1 MYKTYVGKLFT
12 AKDKLEI
19 YTTIKIKNILAVDE
33 VQSLLTLKLKLT
45 LKWIDVRLK
54 YRNLDKNSDM
64 NNITPYELE
73 EIWTPDLMFANTKN
87 SQVVNLR
94 NKSSVAIEIIKGRYI
109 LELVSSNTYTFI
121 FVEGSFFLDLNQED
135 NSFTDDSAMKNPSN
149 EIFNGRWHQGKDW

>member
-1 MYKTYVGKLFT
+1 MYKTYVGERFT

-19 YTTIKIKNILAVDE
+19 YTTIEIKNILAVDE

-64 NNITPYELE
+64 NTITPYELE

-87 SQVVNLR
+87 SRVVNLR
-94 NKSSVAIEIIKGRYI
+94 NKSSVAIEIIKGRYLHTF
-109 LELVSSNTYTFI
+109 LEGL
-121 FVEGSFFLDLNQED
+121 FFLNLIPED
-135 NSFTDDSAMKNPSN
+135 NFFQMTV
-149 EIFNGRWHQGKDW
+149 Q

>member
-1 MYKTYVGKLFT
+1 MYKTYVGERFT

-19 YTTIKIKNILAVDE
+19 YTTIEIKNILAVDE

-64 NNITPYELE
+64 NTITPYELE

-87 SQVVNLR
+87 SRVVNLR
-94 NKSSVAIEIIKGRYI
+94 NKSSVAIEIIKGR
-109 LELVSSNTYTFI
+109 
-121 FVEGSFFLDLNQED
+121 
-135 NSFTDDSAMKNPSN
+135 
-149 EIFNGRWHQGKDW
+149 

>member
-1 MYKTYVGKLFT
+1 MYKTYIGELFT

-45 LKWIDVRLK
+45 LKWVDVRLK

-109 LELVSSNTYTFI
+109 LELVSYKTYTFI
-121 FVEGSFFLDLNQED
+121 FFGRFILFRFNPRGQFFLQM
-135 NSFTDDSAMKNPSN
+135 TV
-149 EIFNGRWHQGKDW
+149 Q